1 MDEAISASKDN
12 LAKHSLTVYSFHK
25 VRQKDYHTQYNGPMV
40 HQFSFVR
47 NPQTYSSVDLTM
59 MFLKKTGFAFLKLVQ
74 SLPNTISSHY
84 DLYHSSFEE
93 VKSLL
98 DTNADVLNAQLSI
111 EAEEVDNLNLETKD
125 NASIG
130 KYDSILAQASI
141 EAARFD

>member
-47 NPQTYSSVDLTM
+47 NPQTYSPVDLTM

-74 SLPNTISSHY
+74 SLPHGISSHFE
-84 DLYHSSFEE
+84 LYHISFEE
-93 VKSLL
+93 VNSLL
-98 DTNADVLNAQLSI
+98 EKNVEVNFVQKDVLNAQS
-111 EAEEVDNLNLETKD
+111 
-125 NASIG
+125 
-130 KYDSILAQASI
+130 KY
-141 EAARFD
+141 RR

>member
-1 MDEAISASKDN
+1 M
-12 LAKHSLTVYSFHK
+12 LL
-25 VRQKDYHTQYNGPMV
+25 QKPC
-40 HQFSFVR
+40 
-47 NPQTYSSVDLTM
+47 
-59 MFLKKTGFAFLKLVQ
+59 FAFRKLVQ